1 MKSHIA
7 GLTLLAALCGPLSI
21 QAHASSLTLV
31 SGGASISRDGETV
44 NVSTDSPVLE
54 WSSFSVA
61 AGQTVDFVQAAG
73 SARVFN
79 RVGGATLEIFGVLQ
93 SNRPLSLIADN
104 IFVAPG
110 GVIDVPELSLVA
122 SQSINMSGLLR
133 GSGVLTIEAPSL
145 YVQGPLVSDG
155 VVLQAED
162 YRGSGNLTLGSN
174 GGSFSALTMTM
185 ANIYPMPI
193 LIDTIYSVE
202 LIISEPI
209 ATFAPSLNVEL
220 SLPVPEPSGAAML
233 AAGLLMLFGLRRKGA
248 GGASTRSA

>member
-1 MKSHIA
+1 MKSHVA
-7 GLTLLAALCGPLSI
+7 GLTLLAALCGPLSS
-21 QAHASSLTLV
+21 QTHASSLTLV
-31 SGGASISRDGETV
+31 SGGASISSDGETV

-79 RVGGATLEIFGVLQ
+79 RVGGATLEIFGLLQ

-110 GVIDVPELSLVA
+110 GVIDVPGLSLVA

-133 GSGVLTIEAPSL
+133 GSGVLIIEAPSL
-145 YVQGPLVSDG
+145 YVKGPLVSDG

-174 GGSFSALTMTM
+174 GGSFSALTMTL
-185 ANIYPMPI
+185 ANIYP
-193 LIDTIYSVE
+193 TNVNSVYFDVF
-202 LIISEPI
+202 EPT
-209 ATFAPSLNVEL
+209 ADFAQNLPLEL

-233 AAGLLMLFGLRRKGA
+233 LAGLLMFFGLRRKGA